1 MEITNSKYELGICEL
16 YNSHIHGH
24 TWRSY
29 NNIDGHYIIYWLIET
44 ESFMTSNDYKDV
56 ISLLL
61 DGYYIYINRTY
72 HPIIRNYNNIIKR
85 ENYIKLDIIEKVL
98 LESGE
103 IIAIIK
109 TFWIKI
115 IQRKWKKY
123 YSKLI
128 SRISFNKNV
137 RNRLII
143 ELTGKICDI

>member
-1 MEITNSKYELGICEL
+1 
-16 YNSHIHGH
+16 
-24 TWRSY
+24 
-29 NNIDGHYIIYWLIET
+29 
-44 ESFMTSNDYKDV
+44 MTSNDYKDV